1 MMEELDFIFGLQI
14 TQTNDDIFI
23 NQSIYIKDLL
33 KRFRMERVKET
44 DTPIRSST
52 KLDMDKNGKNID
64 ITKLNITITIYL
76 KHYKITK
83 KKITTIL
90 VNYMNRLTVLAVS
103 TKLERDSKHI
113 WYTSYSKSKNISKS
127 SILNH
132 TLICAIKPSYCI
144 TWVFNLIPTT
154 FKHFKSYK
162 CYLMRYS
169 NIKTFNY
176 ITQFIKRVSC
186 DYKHVR
192 VR

>member
-1 MMEELDFIFGLQI
+1 MLMISYLVLLLNLFVRILQSTCKMNFEMSMMEELDFIFGLQI

-113 WYTSYSKSKNISKS
+113 
-127 SILNH
+127 
-132 TLICAIKPSYCI
+132 
-144 TWVFNLIPTT
+144 
-154 FKHFKSYK
+154 
-162 CYLMRYS
+162 
-169 NIKTFNY
+169 
-176 ITQFIKRVSC
+176 
-186 DYKHVR
+186 
-192 VR
+192 